1 MSAVS
6 STSANATAHTRARRA
21 ARRKARG
28 WRRGLFLAG
37 AAVTFA
43 LAVVGALLPGIPTTP
58 FLLLTSYCLVNSS
71 PALHR
76 RLLRSPVLGEL
87 LTDWQRHRGIRRA
100 VKLQALAFIV
110 IVLGLTLGFSP
121 LGPVAKLG
129 VVMLAAVGIFVVAR
143 LRVIEQEL

>member
-6 STSANATAHTRARRA
+6 STSANVTNPTGARPVV
-21 ARRKARG
+21 RRKARG
-28 WRRGLFLAG
+28 WRRGVFLAG

-87 LTDWQRHRGIRRA
+87 LSDWQRHRGIRRA
-100 VKLQALAFIV
+100 VKIQALAFIA
-110 IVLGLTLGFSP
+110 IVLGLTLWFSP
-121 LGPVAKLG
+121 LGTVSKLG
-129 VVMLAAVGIFVVAR
+129 VLMLASVGIVVVAR
-143 LRVIEQEL
+143 LRVIESRA